1 MRGLAGRRRSK
12 ERKKKREQAT
22 AAMGNS
28 TNKEALLR
36 DSPLTAKE
44 QKALQKLITKIKKT
58 KKSDELDREEFQL
71 VLEKWLGKKITP
83 DSGIDIGEVFA
94 SVDTDG
100 SGTVNFKELVVWL
113 SIYQKGSEED
123 KLRSIFRSF
132 DLDGNGV
139 LDTNEITNVLDI
151 LKFSLAERGESESRA
166 IADAAA
172 MVKKLDNDKDG
183 KITLEEWV
191 NIGKE
196 SNLSKELLGVHFEK
210 LMSK

>member
-1 MRGLAGRRRSK
+1 
-12 ERKKKREQAT
+12 
-22 AAMGNS
+22 MGNHAG
-28 TNKEALLR
+28 KEGLLR
-36 DSPLTAKE
+36 ESPLTPKE
-44 QKALQKLITKIKKT
+44 QKSLQKLIQKIKKT

-83 DSGIDIGEVFA
+83 DSGIDINEIFA

-123 KLRSIFRSF
+123 KLKSIFKSF

-151 LKFSLAERGESESRA
+151 LKFSLAERGESESQA
-166 IADAAA
+166 ISEAAG
-172 MVKKLDNDKDG
+172 MVKKLDSDKDG

-191 NIGKE
+191 EIGKA
-196 SNLSKELLGVHFEK
+196 SQLSKALLGVHFEK
-210 LMSK
+210 LMGKE